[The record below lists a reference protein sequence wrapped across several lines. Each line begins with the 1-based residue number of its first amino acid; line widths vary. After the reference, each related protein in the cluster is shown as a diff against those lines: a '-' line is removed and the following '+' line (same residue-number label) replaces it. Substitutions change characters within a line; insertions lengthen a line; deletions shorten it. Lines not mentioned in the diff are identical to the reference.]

1 MPNSRGPASARPD
14 PSVAAGSRLPKAS
27 GSPSTPLC
35 DLMGVRN
42 ASQVTPLCGNVRKRQ
57 NDALLTEQQQT
68 PARPSPGGRS
78 AADLS
83 SLTFQHRGRKQP
95 LLHRSLP
102 PLPHVRR
109 PDRLIVPKRPGTHL
123 DLVQLDTHQLQSA
136 LPALGAASLTYRSG
150 CATTASRLLSSTTSN
165 AFDVAA
171 RGGIQDNRIFV
182 KLPEDHAARKAE
194 TERFWRLRDTISTG
208 LSRVGFTDAVSSVD
222 AVKTGL
228 ALTLTR
234 GCKTSEVMQH
244 ADFLKRLLEAD
255 DVVTR
260 KPAILRVVGN
270 VPVRV
275 GGPVVDAKNGSSLER
290 EIAIAL
296 NAKLSGLL
304 STETTQT
311 PLVLDVFDFFSS
323 GAPSGHS
330 RVVLQPPPVTSAGA
344 TVTASTHAATPLAV
358 ANVDHRHIRQRS
370 IHAQYAAKTVRVDV
384 SHSVRVDMFHSA
396 APALGLISQEP
407 AAARRVRFSTTRS
420 ILTSFILPAGQR
432 LHQIKRAAY
441 NVQQQAIKALQSSTT
456 TNPTTNP

>member
-14 PSVAAGSRLPKAS
+14 PSVAAGSRLPEAS

-83 SLTFQHRGRKQP
+83 SLTFQRRGRKQP

-260 KPAILRVVGN
+260 KPAILSKVVPG
-270 VPVRV
+270 
-275 GGPVVDAKNGSSLER
+275 VDAELGFC
-290 EIAIAL
+290 
-296 NAKLSGLL
+296 GLRTPP
-304 STETTQT
+304 TE
-311 PLVLDVFDFFSS
+311 
-323 GAPSGHS
+323 
-330 RVVLQPPPVTSAGA
+330 
-344 TVTASTHAATPLAV
+344 
-358 ANVDHRHIRQRS
+358 
-370 IHAQYAAKTVRVDV
+370 
-384 SHSVRVDMFHSA
+384 
-396 APALGLISQEP
+396 
-407 AAARRVRFSTTRS
+407 
-420 ILTSFILPAGQR
+420 
-432 LHQIKRAAY
+432 
-441 NVQQQAIKALQSSTT
+441 
-456 TNPTTNP
+456 